1 MIGQWWADHELGDHW
16 ALLLIVLPNVDISS
30 LCFSPVLLSLQ
41 LLNVG
46 PSVVF
51 ILDQNWQHYQFIFL
65 LQLIHF
71 NQKK

>member
-51 ILDQNWQHYQFIFL
+51 ILDQN
-65 LQLIHF
+65 
-71 NQKK
+71 